1 MNPSLNFRRTIQVTV
16 EDHGTEA
23 VHAGTT
29 LVQRHGGI
37 GTRWKRWIRAQ
48 GKAQTASIAVAIA
61 RICNAAMGAK
71 ARFHVSIFPCC
82 CTSAHDVAIAGFD
95 GLSGLARLG
104 LHCLGTVRARSAP
117 CGYRPAAAVGRS
129 STAGVVAGALT
140 SSTPVTCPQ
149 RLPILL
155 PQPPL
160 RAALCV
166 QPGGLLDDQ
175 FVGRALLHG
184 VAAQGGA
191 RLPQHFL
198 LMAAAAAGR
207 RVSIRARHCWRA
219 MPCVRVSTTALLMF
233 QSAPAI
239 AGGRCLRRVPHTS
252 CRGSFQSA
260 PAIAGGR
267 C

>member
-1 MNPSLNFRRTIQVTV
+1 
-16 EDHGTEA
+16 
-23 VHAGTT
+23 
-29 LVQRHGGI
+29 
-37 GTRWKRWIRAQ
+37 
-48 GKAQTASIAVAIA
+48 
-61 RICNAAMGAK
+61 MGAK

-95 GLSGLARLG
+95 GLGGLARLG

-155 PQPPL
+155 PLPPL

-219 MPCVRVSTTALLMF
+219 MRGGGAFEPQYAIVSIRARHCWRAMPQSRYGSVHGWISFNPRPPLLAGDACG
-233 QSAPAI
+233 SARWL
-239 AGGRCLRRVPHTS
+239 GGLLHVSIRARHCWRAMLDGTISWAHT
-252 CRGSFQSA
+252 
-260 PAIAGGR
+260 
-267 C
+267 

>member
-1 MNPSLNFRRTIQVTV
+1 
-16 EDHGTEA
+16 
-23 VHAGTT
+23 
-29 LVQRHGGI
+29 
-37 GTRWKRWIRAQ
+37 
-48 GKAQTASIAVAIA
+48 
-61 RICNAAMGAK
+61 MGAK

-95 GLSGLARLG
+95 GLGGLARLG

-140 SSTPVTCPQ
+140 SSAPVTCPQ

-155 PQPPL
+155 PLPPL

-175 FVGRALLHG
+175 FVGRALLDG

-198 LMAAAAAGR
+198 HMAAAGLGAWERRKAGLVLHAGSVSAAMALACHSACHCGSCAGGLAQHHERGLHADRTECDMAGR
-207 RVSIRARHCWRA
+207 ECERN
-219 MPCVRVSTTALLMF
+219 
-233 QSAPAI
+233 Q
-239 AGGRCLRRVPHTS
+239 
-252 CRGSFQSA
+252 
-260 PAIAGGR
+260 
-267 C
+267 

>member
-1 MNPSLNFRRTIQVTV
+1 
-16 EDHGTEA
+16 
-23 VHAGTT
+23 
-29 LVQRHGGI
+29 
-37 GTRWKRWIRAQ
+37 
-48 GKAQTASIAVAIA
+48 
-61 RICNAAMGAK
+61 MGAK

-95 GLSGLARLG
+95 GLGGLARLG

-155 PQPPL
+155 PLPPL

-175 FVGRALLHG
+175 FVGRALLDG

-219 MPCVRVSTTALLMF
+219 MRAAGGGAGVLCAVSIRARHCWRAMPGWWEYVKARARVSIRARHCWRAMRCPACHGF
-233 QSAPAI
+233 WPAPVSIRARHCWR
-239 AGGRCLRRVPHTS
+239 AMPCLRR
-252 CRGSFQSA
+252 
-260 PAIAGGR
+260 R
-267 C
+267 CAML

>member
-1 MNPSLNFRRTIQVTV
+1 
-16 EDHGTEA
+16 
-23 VHAGTT
+23 
-29 LVQRHGGI
+29 
-37 GTRWKRWIRAQ
+37 
-48 GKAQTASIAVAIA
+48 
-61 RICNAAMGAK
+61 MGAK

-95 GLSGLARLG
+95 GLGGLARLG

-219 MPCVRVSTTALLMF
+219 MPAKRLESKPTSTSFNPRPPLLAGDAFCANPNACADGLF

-239 AGGRCLRRVPHTS
+239 AGGRCLVCGFLRLP
-252 CRGSFQSA
+252 C
-260 PAIAGGR
+260 
-267 C
+267 